1 MKNKL
6 ADKLLGS
13 GGGGDKEKG
22 EDGEESMLKKK
33 FASNKDQMNGYNFI
47 KLIINLNSFHNIYFN
62 FIEFLAED
70 KNEKNTL
77 NESLSD
83 V

>member
-6 ADKLLGS
+6 ADKLLGG

-47 KLIINLNSFHNIYFN
+47 KLIINLNSFHIIY
-62 FIEFLAED
+62 IIL
-70 KNEKNTL
+70 
-77 NESLSD
+77 
-83 V
+83 